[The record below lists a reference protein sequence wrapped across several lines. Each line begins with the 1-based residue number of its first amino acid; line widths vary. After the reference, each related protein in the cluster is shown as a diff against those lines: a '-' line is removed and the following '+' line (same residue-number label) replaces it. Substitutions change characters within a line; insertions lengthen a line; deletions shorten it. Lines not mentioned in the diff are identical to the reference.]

1 VVAHAFNPSTWE
13 GRGRWI
19 SELETSLV
27 YRVSSR
33 TARDIQ
39 RNPVSKIKKK
49 KKKTKKHKTI
59 KQGMVAHTYNPNIQE
74 AEPGRMLA
82 QVQPGPGRQSKQ
94 LQVRS
99 CVAMDRIC
107 GSQHF
112 VV

>member
-1 VVAHAFNPSTWE
+1 
-13 GRGRWI
+13 
-19 SELETSLV
+19 
-27 YRVSSR
+27 
-33 TARDIQ
+33 
-39 RNPVSKIKKK
+39 
-49 KKKTKKHKTI
+49 
-59 KQGMVAHTYNPNIQE
+59 MVHTYNPNIQE

-82 QVQPGPGRQSKQ
+82 QVQPGPGRQTKQ